1 MLISNFSARI
11 HGLAA
16 NKVALSLARET
27 SSSPL
32 QGVCSDEVRLRE
44 SIGQRVTIYRFNST
58 SPEKVIDG
66 TLSAVNL
73 NDQTPNILLSNPTY
87 NHRNPMLSQYYES
100 STASLTLPK
109 NGIFILERA
118 A

>member
-1 MLISNFSARI
+1 MLVSNFSSRVQ
-11 HGLAA
+11 GLAA

-32 QGVCSDEVRLRE
+32 KVVCSDEEQLRRT
-44 SIGQRVTIYRFNST
+44 IGQRVTVFRFNPT

-66 TLSAVNL
+66 TLSDIDL
-73 NDQTPNILLSNPTY
+73 NGQTPSILISNPTY
-87 NHRNPMLSQYYES
+87 NHRNPIFCQYDES
-100 STASLTLPK
+100 PTASLTLPK
-109 NGIFILERA
+109 NGIFILEPA